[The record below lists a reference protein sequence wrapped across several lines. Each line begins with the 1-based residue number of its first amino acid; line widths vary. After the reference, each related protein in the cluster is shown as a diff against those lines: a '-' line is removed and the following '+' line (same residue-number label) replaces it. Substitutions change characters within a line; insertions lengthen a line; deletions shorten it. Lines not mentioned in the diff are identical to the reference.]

1 MPNPLALAPPVRHAD
16 YGHGGNRLNYA
27 LDAVSAVAG
36 LPPLLLYLAV
46 LLWLVLESAGAPL
59 PNEAIL
65 LFSGYLVAIGH
76 LDASLV
82 VVAATIG
89 SCTGATLAWWIA
101 RTYGPAGVER
111 VGRFVFLNRG
121 RLAAAQAWFD
131 RWGPHTIFLAR
142 LTPVVR
148 TVISYP
154 AGLAAMRYRPF
165 IVATIVGAGLYNLV
179 ILLIGRAAGP
189 HWIDLFERFHTPAL
203 LLGIVVILLVAAYV
217 AFEHAVK
224 KRFAQS

>member
-1 MPNPLALAPPVRHAD
+1 MNFPLEAV
-16 YGHGGNRLNYA
+16 N
-27 LDAVSAVAG
+27 AVSG
-36 LPPLLLYLAV
+36 LPPLLLYLVV

-65 LFSGYLVAIGH
+65 LFSGYLVAVGH
-76 LDASLV
+76 LEPVLV
-82 VVAATIG
+82 VVAATLG
-89 SCTGATLAWWIA
+89 SGTGATVAWWIA
-101 RTYGPAGVER
+101 KTYGPAGVDR
-111 VGRFVFLNRG
+111 VGRFVFLNKG

-142 LTPVVR
+142 LTPIVR

-165 IVATIVGAGLYNLV
+165 IIATVVGAGLYNLV

-189 HWIDLFERFHTPAL
+189 HWVDLFERFHTPHVGVSFERVL
-203 LLGIVVILLVAAYV
+203 HMHHLGLDGAQEIAVPQRVREPFAA
-217 AFEHAVK
+217 
-224 KRFAQS
+224 

>member
-1 MPNPLALAPPVRHAD
+1 M
-16 YGHGGNRLNYA
+16 NYA
-27 LDAVSAVAG
+27 LDAVAVVAG
-36 LPPLLLYLAV
+36 LPPVLLYLTI
-46 LLWLVLESAGAPL
+46 LTWLVLESAGAPL

-76 LDASLV
+76 LEAVLV
-82 VVAATIG
+82 VVAATAG
-89 SCTGATLAWWIA
+89 SSTGATIAWWIA
-101 RTYGPAGVER
+101 RKYGPAGVEK
-111 VGRFVFLNRG
+111 VGRFVLLNRG
-121 RLAAAQAWFD
+121 RLAAAQAWFN

-165 IVATIVGAGLYNLV
+165 ITATVLGAGLYNLV
-179 ILLIGRAAGP
+179 VLLVGRAAGP
-189 HWIDLFERFHTPAL
+189 HWVDLFERFHTPAL

-224 KRFAQS
+224 KRFAQG

>member
-1 MPNPLALAPPVRHAD
+1 MNF
-16 YGHGGNRLNYA
+16 A
-27 LDAVSAVAG
+27 LDAVNAIAG
-36 LPPLLLYLAV
+36 LPPLLLYFAILV
-46 LLWLVLESAGAPL
+46 WLILESAGAPL

-76 LDASLV
+76 LDAILV
-82 VVAATIG
+82 VLAATMG
-89 SCTGATLAWWIA
+89 SGTGATLAWWIA
-101 RTYGPAGVER
+101 RTYGPPGVER

-121 RLAAAQAWFD
+121 RLAAAQAWFN

-165 IVATIVGAGLYNLV
+165 VVATVLGAGLYNLV
-179 ILLIGRAAGP
+179 ILLVGRAAGP
-189 HWIDLFERFHTPAL
+189 HWVDLFERFHTPAL
-203 LLGIVVILLVAAYV
+203 LVGIVVILLVVAYV
-217 AFEHAVK
+217 AFEHVVK

>member
-1 MPNPLALAPPVRHAD
+1 M
-16 YGHGGNRLNYA
+16 NYA
-27 LDAVSAVAG
+27 LDAVTAVAG
-36 LPPLLLYLAV
+36 LPPVLLYLVV
-46 LLWLVLESAGAPL
+46 LVWLILESAGAPH

-76 LDASLV
+76 LDALPV
-82 VVAATIG
+82 VIAATLG
-89 SCTGATLAWWIA
+89 SSGGATIAWWIA
-101 RTYGPAGVER
+101 RTYGPAGVEK

-121 RLAAAQAWFD
+121 RLAAAQAWFN
-131 RWGPHTIFLAR
+131 RWGPHTIFVAR

-165 IVATIVGAGLYNLV
+165 IVATVLGAGLYNLV
-179 ILLIGRAAGP
+179 ILLVGRAAGP
-189 HWIDLFERFHTPAL
+189 HWVDLFERFHTPAL
-203 LLGIVVILLVAAYV
+203 LVGIAVILLVAAYV
-217 AFEHAVK
+217 AFEHAMK

>member
-1 MPNPLALAPPVRHAD
+1 V
-16 YGHGGNRLNYA
+16 NYA
-27 LDAVSAVAG
+27 LDAVAVVAG
-36 LPPLLLYLAV
+36 LPPVLLYLTI
-46 LLWLVLESAGAPL
+46 LIWLVLESAGAPL

-76 LDASLV
+76 LEAVLV
-82 VVAATIG
+82 VVAATAG
-89 SCTGATLAWWIA
+89 SSTGATIAWWIA
-101 RTYGPAGVER
+101 RKYGPAGVEK
-111 VGRFVFLNRG
+111 VGRFVLLNRG
-121 RLAAAQAWFD
+121 RLAAAQAWFN

-165 IVATIVGAGLYNLV
+165 ITATVLGAGLYNLV
-179 ILLIGRAAGP
+179 VLLVGRAAGP
-189 HWIDLFERFHTPAL
+189 HWVDLFERFHTPAL
-203 LLGIVVILLVAAYV
+203 VLGIVVILLVAAYV

-224 KRFAQS
+224 KRFAQG

>member
-1 MPNPLALAPPVRHAD
+1 M
-16 YGHGGNRLNYA
+16 NYA
-27 LDAVSAVAG
+27 LDAVAAVMG
-36 LPPLLLYLAV
+36 LPPAWLYLTI

-76 LDASLV
+76 LDPIV
-82 VVAATIG
+82 VVIAATLG
-89 SCTGATLAWWIA
+89 SCSGATLAWWVA
-101 RTYGPAGVER
+101 RTYGPTGVEK
-111 VGRFVFLNRG
+111 VGRFIFLNRG
-121 RLAAAQAWFD
+121 RLAAAQAWFN

-165 IVATIVGAGLYNLV
+165 IVATVLGAGLYNLA
-179 ILLIGRAAGP
+179 ILLVGRAAGP
-189 HWIDLFERFHTPAL
+189 HWVDLFERFHTPAL

>member
-1 MPNPLALAPPVRHAD
+1 M
-16 YGHGGNRLNYA
+16 NYA
-27 LDAVSAVAG
+27 LEAVSAVAG

-46 LLWLVLESAGAPL
+46 LIWLVLESAGAPL

-76 LDASLV
+76 LDAVAV
-82 VVAATIG
+82 VVAATAG
-89 SCTGATLAWWIA
+89 SSTGATVAWWIA
-101 RTYGPAGVER
+101 RAYGPAGVEK
-111 VGRFVFLNRG
+111 VGRYVFLNRG
-121 RLAAAQAWFD
+121 RLGAAQAWFN

-165 IVATIVGAGLYNLV
+165 IIATVVGAGLYNLV

-189 HWIDLFERFHTPAL
+189 HWVDLFERFHTPAL

>member
-1 MPNPLALAPPVRHAD
+1 
-16 YGHGGNRLNYA
+16 A
-27 LDAVSAVAG
+27 LDAVNVVAG
-36 LPPLLLYLAV
+36 LPPVLLYVVILA
-46 LLWLVLESAGAPL
+46 WLILESAGAPL

-76 LDASLV
+76 LEPVLV
-82 VVAATIG
+82 VVAATAG
-89 SCTGATLAWWIA
+89 SSTGATLAWWVA
-101 RTYGPAGVER
+101 RTYGPTGVEK

-121 RLAAAQAWFD
+121 RLVAAQAWFD

-165 IVATIVGAGLYNLV
+165 ILATVLGAGLY
-179 ILLIGRAAGP
+179 
-189 HWIDLFERFHTPAL
+189 
-203 LLGIVVILLVAAYV
+203 
-217 AFEHAVK
+217 
-224 KRFAQS
+224 

>member
-1 MPNPLALAPPVRHAD
+1 M
-16 YGHGGNRLNYA
+16 NYA
-27 LDAVSAVAG
+27 LDAVAVVAG
-36 LPPLLLYLAV
+36 LPPVLLYLTI
-46 LLWLVLESAGAPL
+46 LIWLVLESAGAPL

-76 LDASLV
+76 LEAVLV
-82 VVAATIG
+82 VVAATAG
-89 SCTGATLAWWIA
+89 SSTGATIAWWIA
-101 RTYGPAGVER
+101 RKYGPAGVEK
-111 VGRFVFLNRG
+111 VGRFVLLNRG
-121 RLAAAQAWFD
+121 RLAAAQAWFN

-165 IVATIVGAGLYNLV
+165 ITATVLGAGLYNLV
-179 ILLIGRAAGP
+179 VLLVGRAAGP
-189 HWIDLFERFHTPAL
+189 HWVDLFERFHTPAL

-224 KRFAQS
+224 KRFAQG